1 MYKKINISIVLFN
14 HDLLFAF
21 LKLFIIICA
30 KYNETISK
38 IENVFNFDGI
48 EHFHMFLKSQF
59 NLQKY
64 LSLYKLEHILKYATI
79 IEKR

>member
-1 MYKKINISIVLFN
+1 MLFN

-21 LKLFIIICA
+21 LKLFIIIRA
-30 KYNETISK
+30 KYETIKK
-38 IENVFNFDGI
+38 IEKVFNFDGI

-59 NLQKY
+59 NLQRY
-64 LSLYKLEHILKYATI
+64 LRLYKLEQILKYAKI